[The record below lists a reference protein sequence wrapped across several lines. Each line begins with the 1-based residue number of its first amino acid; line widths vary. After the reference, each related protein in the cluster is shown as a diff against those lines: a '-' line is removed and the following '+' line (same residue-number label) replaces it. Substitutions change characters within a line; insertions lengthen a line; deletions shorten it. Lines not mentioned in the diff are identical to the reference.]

1 MHLPNVATL
10 IVGHCI
16 YAVTHAIGV
25 LPPPNVQPAQPAFS
39 LWTVLGDSFTAGPN
53 AGQPVDPQSPNC
65 YRTDGSWAY
74 QLRRDP
80 HFFNQNNLGGFQMHA
95 CTGDT
100 IAQVREGQV
109 DASNSGFTW
118 LNDLYTITVGGN
130 DLKFSSIVKSCVY
143 NLPSI
148 AGGGSCSGLLDAAS
162 QALKEGSPFLLDLD
176 DLYNNIK
183 DKAGA
188 RARLLVVPYVSFY
201 NYGTEKHETKDNCW
215 VPKDTRKRMDDI
227 TDQFNL
233 ALKQHAA
240 SQGWEILDADRLQS
254 SFDGHRF
261 CEPKTATGDAWF
273 QDNLYKTLA
282 PEDQQAFLDAT
293 DPSQVLPLSSRT
305 TRACSIRT
313 LQDTKPIMKML
324 STTFGLLLEAP

>member
-39 LWTVLGDSFTAGPN
+39 SWNVLGDSFTAGPN

-130 DLKFSSIVKSCVY
+130 DLRFSSIVKSCVY

-176 DLYNNIK
+176 DLYRDIQ

-188 RARLLVVPYVSFY
+188 KARLLVVPYVSFY

-215 VPKDTRKRMDDI
+215 YLKILARGWTISPSNSTLRSSNMPLRKAGKFS
-227 TDQFNL
+227 TPT
-233 ALKQHAA
+233 ACKAA
-240 SQGWEILDADRLQS
+240 SMV
-254 SFDGHRF
+254 
-261 CEPKTATGDAWF
+261 TASA
-273 QDNLYKTLA
+273 
-282 PEDQQAFLDAT
+282 
-293 DPSQVLPLSSRT
+293 SQRRRRGTRGSRIIS
-305 TRACSIRT
+305 TR
-313 LQDTKPIMKML
+313 P
-324 STTFGLLLEAP
+324 